1 MLRRIL
7 VPLDGS
13 ELAEA
18 ALPVAARLA
27 RTAGGAIL
35 LARVIRAP
43 AEYEAS
49 LAATDTWIPPARP
62 EERDEAAAYL
72 TGLSGWEVLAGIPT
86 EIHIHPGPVAPLLL
100 RLIRDEQVDTVVMT
114 SHGRSGLSRLLMG
127 SVATAVAR
135 ESTAPVLVA
144 RANPR
149 FTDPLA
155 AHGVSGAPFR
165 AIVALDGSAL
175 AEAAIPP
182 AARLV
187 AALSAAQPGTLC
199 LLRVVDIAPL
209 SAAAAYASGVPGGAD
224 LVADAR
230 TALVREARDYLE
242 ETAARLRAQPYAAQ
256 LTISTS
262 VVGGAD
268 VAGAII
274 HAAEG
279 DDDANR
285 AGKHAD
291 LIVLATHGHGGL
303 RRLVTGSVAGDLL
316 SKARTSLLVVR
327 PTGVSANT
335 LADVTDTSRA
345 IHTETT
351 EAADAADASTQ

>member
-27 RTAGGAIL
+27 RSAGGTIL

-43 AEYEAS
+43 AEYEAN
-49 LAATDTWIPPARP
+49 LASTDAWIPPARP
-62 EERDEAAAYL
+62 EERDEATAYL
-72 TGLSGWEVLAGIPT
+72 TRLAGWEVLAGIPT
-86 EIHIHPGPVAPLLL
+86 EIHIRPGPVAPLLL
-100 RLIRDEQVDTVVMT
+100 RLIRDEGVDFVVMT
-114 SHGRSGLSRLLMG
+114 SHGRGGLSRWLMG
-127 SVATAVAR
+127 SAATAVAR

-149 FTDPLA
+149 FTDPLP
-155 AHGVSGAPFR
+155 AHGVSGTPFR
-165 AIVALDGSAL
+165 AIVALDGSTL
-175 AEAAIPP
+175 AETAIQP

-187 AALSAAQPGTLC
+187 VALSAAQPGTLC
-199 LLRVVDIAPL
+199 LLRVVDIAPF
-209 SAAAAYASGVPGGAD
+209 SAAAAYASGVPGGDD

-242 ETAARLRAQPYAAQ
+242 VTAAHLRTQPYAAR

-262 VVGGAD
+262 VVGSAD

-274 HAAEG
+274 RAAEG
-279 DDDANR
+279 DAHENG
-285 AGKHAD
+285 AGERAD

-303 RRLVTGSVAGDLL
+303 RRLVAGSVAGELIG
-316 SKARTSLLVVR
+316 KARTSLLVVR
-327 PTGVSANT
+327 PTAVSANAR
-335 LADVTDTSRA
+335 ADVAGTSRTF
-345 IHTETT
+345 HT
-351 EAADAADASTQ
+351 EAAEAPEASETSI